1 MSDINSVRNLEILYF
16 SEKNKKI
23 KNLKNDE
30 IFLALTHELYILLIP
45 SKFICKLTKNSLKG
59 FISQRSC
66 PDNEISDSGSN
77 FVAIETKFCK

>member
-30 IFLALTHELYILLIP
+30 IFLALT
-45 SKFICKLTKNSLKG
+45 
-59 FISQRSC
+59 R
-66 PDNEISDSGSN
+66 
-77 FVAIETKFCK
+77 